1 MNTMVGKFYIIEK
14 IDGEEYNVGLADS
27 EEEALKE
34 IEERIAFDAK
44 YGRDTRDNYSWS
56 TNQYN

>member
-1 MNTMVGKFYIIEK
+1 MRTITGQYYIIER
-14 IDGEEYNVGLADS
+14 IDGEEYNVGTADT
-27 EEEALKE
+27 EQEANEE
-34 IEERIAFDAK
+34 IERRIAQDAQ